1 MSRPLPV
8 DCCGGCR
15 LIVVFFASRLV
26 FVSSQQR
33 PHVFNTST
41 IVFWPERWSIMFVG
55 KWEGPRH
62 LWLVRAAVR
71 AMAAVTRHRCQRHRR
86 GCLPLIVGAVVFVLL
101 LLLMILS
108 SLCLL
113 LLLLSEL
120 IYVYVRSQQRRELFQ
135 TATVVFR
142 RQRWS
147 TMVIGRGAWGGR
159 GGGGCAR
166 SNAAANLHSCWWS
179 SLNRW
184 ARETRLLLIGA
195 MFYFIEA
202 VCFVIFS
209 Q

>member
-1 MSRPLPV
+1 LLFLLLL
-8 DCCGGCR
+8 G
-15 LIVVFFASRLV
+15 LV

-147 TMVIGRGAWGGR
+147 TMVIGRGAWGGEEEEVVLDQMQQQTSILVGGRVSTVGR
-159 GGGGCAR
+159 G
-166 SNAAANLHSCWWS
+166 
-179 SLNRW
+179 
-184 ARETRLLLIGA
+184 RLA
-195 MFYFIEA
+195 FF
-202 VCFVIFS
+202 
-209 Q
+209 